1 MPNLRSESPPLG
13 CSILMTSAPKSAMM
27 VPQNGAARKV
37 AISNTRN
44 PDKAL
49 GGCGAS
55 LRSAA
60 TAGSW

>member
-1 MPNLRSESPPLG
+1 
-13 CSILMTSAPKSAMM
+13 MTSAPKSAMM